1 MDLREIY
8 QKYRPGPGQVG
19 QVRQAGQEP
28 EVSAPY
34 FLAEI
39 LSLHRLSQ
47 DERREIHR
55 AKLAYGDVRLWQDG

>member
-19 QVRQAGQEP
+19 QQGQEHETP
-28 EVSAPY
+28 APY

-39 LSLHRLSQ
+39 LYLHRLSQ
-47 DERREIHR
+47 EERREIHR
-55 AKLAYGDVRLWQDG
+55 AKLAYGDVRLWQDGQ

>member
-19 QVRQAGQEP
+19 QQGLQA
-28 EVSAPY
+28 EVPAPY

-39 LSLHRLSQ
+39 LSLHRLSP
-47 DERREIHR
+47 DERCQIHKV
-55 AKLAYGDVRLWQDG
+55 KLAYGDVRLWQDG